1 MSFVRSIARPVL
13 PLSLLC
19 IGFVASAAWITA
31 RDAGAAP
38 AANEELE
45 QTMRQINGAGKMLGR
60 GITKDNRD
68 ESLLQIDK
76 MQHALLAAKAMTPDA
91 VAGVAAD
98 KRDAFLAD
106 YRRTLLEALK
116 VACDIEIAILDGKY
130 EDAQELVKT
139 QLNAIKKN
147 GHDKFQVE

>member
-1 MSFVRSIARPVL
+1 MSFVRSIARSVL

-31 RDAGAAP
+31 RDAEAAP
-38 AANEELE
+38 AVNEELE

-68 ESLLQIDK
+68 ESLQQVDK
-76 MQHALLAAKAMTPDA
+76 ILHGLIAARAMTPDS
-91 VAGVAAD
+91 VAGVEAD
-98 KRDAFLAD
+98 KREAFVAE
-106 YRRTLLEALK
+106 YRKMLLEALK

-130 EDAQELVKT
+130 DAAQELVKT
-139 QLNAIKKN
+139 QLNALKKS